1 MVYGYTLL
9 YTGVNRVT
17 KNNFTIDVG
26 HEQFM
31 GPEIF
36 FNPEICNP
44 EYTEPLPKVIDS
56 VIQSCPIDTRR

>member
-1 MVYGYTLL
+1 M
-9 YTGVNRVT
+9 T
-17 KNNFTIDVG
+17 KQNFTIDVG